1 MAERAIIFPV
11 TAATPAA
18 SPRRDTWISFAYFA
32 TWAFILYAIGIAT
45 PYLKADLHLTD
56 FQAGLHG
63 SAFAVGILVA
73 GVIADRLARWLGP
86 NWLPDAG
93 VAVLLIGIALIAFAP
108 ALPVSLT
115 GTMLVG
121 LGGATVAT
129 DVNVRLSRVGGDGAR
144 RLFSQANALAMLMA
158 AAAPVAIGLAAAD
171 LHAWRLGLAIPV
183 IGFLALTA
191 VRPREK
197 EERRSVR
204 VPSSRL
210 PRAYWFAWTGLVV
223 AVSIEFSFVY
233 WGSTMIAKQ
242 TNILSS
248 DATLLASLFVVG
260 MFLCRAALGSGFGG
274 GRTPRLVM
282 ATGLLV
288 VIAGACLVLVS
299 PVPILSGVGLLLGGL
314 GTAALFPVGLS
325 VALQSAPNAQFAA
338 AARATLA
345 SGVAV
350 LLAPSALGLAADA
363 VGVAG
368 AWTMI
373 PGLAVAG
380 LLVLVVTPAHRAD
393 DQAAASRS

>member
-1 MAERAIIFPV
+1 LGEPTITFPV
-11 TAATPAA
+11 SAATPAA

-32 TWAFILYAIGIAT
+32 TWAFMLYAIGIAT
-45 PYLKADLHLTD
+45 PYLKVDLRLTD

-73 GVIADRLARWLGP
+73 GAIADRLARWLGP
-86 NWLPDAG
+86 NWLPDMG

-108 ALPVSLT
+108 ALPVSLA
-115 GTMLVG
+115 GAMLVG

-158 AAAPVAIGLAAAD
+158 AAAPVAIGLAAAG

-183 IGFLALTA
+183 VGFLALTV

-197 EERRSVR
+197 EERMSVR

-210 PRAYWFAWTGLVV
+210 PRAYWFSWAGLVV
-223 AVSIEFSFVY
+223 AVAIEFSFVY
-233 WGSTMIAKQ
+233 WGSTMIARQ
-242 TNILSS
+242 TNISSS

-260 MFLCRAALGSGFGG
+260 MFLCRAALGTGFGG

-338 AARATLA
+338 AARVTLA

-380 LLVLVVTPAHRAD
+380 LIVLGVTP
-393 DQAAASRS
+393 RSS